1 MARGIFGRKTGLDK
15 ITSGDLR
22 RTAAGLEYQYSTLM
36 KQMKEADEK
45 IEANLYAG
53 KDADSEIETQFAA
66 RQVANQML
74 IKKELL
80 QQILSTENKQLA
92 VANLLR
98 IKEEKKDLAHQKH
111 NIFDQVDIHQLLE
124 ERENTEVSAE
134 IEKMRVTEILASTK
148 DGSSGDYA
156 QILGLMKALSV
167 DDESIAS
174 VRIEVEKLILGHII

>member
-1 MARGIFGRKTGLDK
+1 
-15 ITSGDLR
+15 
-22 RTAAGLEYQYSTLM
+22 
-36 KQMKEADEK
+36 
-45 IEANLYAG
+45 
-53 KDADSEIETQFAA
+53 
-66 RQVANQML
+66 
-74 IKKELL
+74 
-80 QQILSTENKQLA
+80 A

-111 NIFDQVDIHQLLE
+111 NVFDQVDIHQLLE

-148 DGSSGDYA
+148 DGSSDDYA

>member
-1 MARGIFGRKTGLDK
+1 MARGIFGRKNGLDK

-22 RTAAGLEYQYSTLM
+22 RTAAELEYQYSTLM

-53 KDADSEIETQFAA
+53 KNAASEIETQFAA
-66 RQVANQML
+66 RQATNQML

-80 QQILSTENKQLA
+80 QQILATENKQMA

-98 IKEEKKDLAHQKH
+98 IKENTIDPAHQKH
-111 NIFDQVDIHQLLE
+111 DIFSKIDVDRLLE
-124 ERENTEVSAE
+124 ERENTEILAD
-134 IEKMRVTEILASTK
+134 IEKMRITEILASTNN
-148 DGSSGDYA
+148 GSSDEYEK
-156 QILGLMKALSV
+156 ILGLMKALSV

-174 VRIEVEKLILGHII
+174 ARIEVENLILGHRI

>member
-1 MARGIFGRKTGLDK
+1 MARGIFGRKNGLDK

-22 RTAAGLEYQYSTLM
+22 RTAAELEYQYSTLM

-53 KDADSEIETQFAA
+53 KNAASEIETQFAA
-66 RQVANQML
+66 RQATNQML

-80 QQILSTENKQLA
+80 QQILATENKQMA

-98 IKEEKKDLAHQKH
+98 IKENTIDQAHQKH
-111 NIFDQVDIHQLLE
+111 DIFSKIDVDRLLE
-124 ERENTEVSAE
+124 ERENTEILAD
-134 IEKMRVTEILASTK
+134 IEKMRITEILASTNN
-148 DGSSGDYA
+148 GSSDEYEK
-156 QILGLMKALSV
+156 ILGLMKALSV

-174 VRIEVEKLILGHII
+174 ARIEVENLILGHRI

>member
-1 MARGIFGRKTGLDK
+1 MVREIFGQKNSLDK

-22 RTAAGLEYQYSTLM
+22 ITAAGLECQHSALM
-36 KQMKEADEK
+36 KQLKEADEK

-53 KDADSEIETQFAA
+53 KDAASEIETQFAA

-80 QQILSTENKQLA
+80 QQILATENKQLA

-134 IEKMRVTEILASTK
+134 IEKMRVTEILSSTNI
-148 DGSSGDYA
+148 GSPDDFE
-156 QILGLMKALSV
+156 QIPGLMKALSA
-167 DDESIAS
+167 DEESIES
-174 VRIEVEKLILGHII
+174 VRIQVEKLILGHII